1 LTQYLP
7 SLPITDPVLI
17 VAIAMIIFLVAPT
30 IAERFKVPGLIG
42 LIVSGAIFGPHG
54 LGLLARDATIVL
66 LGTVGLLYLVFLAGL
81 ELDLQRFLLFRRRSI
96 IFGVLSFGIPMVMA
110 AVTMPL
116 LGFGT
121 SATLLLGAIV
131 GSHTLLAYPIVSRL
145 GLVRNAAIT
154 TVVGGT
160 LVTDVLSLSVLAVI
174 AGSVGGNL
182 SALFFAR
189 LLVGIGIFVAIVLWG
204 VPKLG
209 RWFFK
214 STPGRPAA
222 EFIFLMVV
230 LFTSAVLAGM
240 AGMQPIIGAFMAG
253 LTLNRLIPNEGPS
266 MTRVRFVGSALFVP
280 FFLLSVGMLEDPRVL
295 AGSWPV
301 WMIATA
307 ITTIV
312 VVGKWMAAVIT
323 QRAFHYSRD
332 EGWVAFGL
340 SVPQAAATLAVT
352 FVGLD
357 IGLFGEDVVNAV
369 VIMILLTGVIGP
381 YFTERFGHAIALADE
396 RKPLEG
402 GTTPQRILVPMANPA
417 TSDDLMDL
425 ALMIRQPVS
434 REPIYP
440 LTVVPADMQGAEEQ
454 VALAESM
461 LSHAVAYAAAADT
474 PVIPITRMD
483 HNFATGIARAV
494 AETRSSTII
503 IGWDGRRSPR
513 RGIFG
518 TVLDQLLDI
527 AKQQVLVAKLGHPLN
542 TTRRIIVLVPRG
554 TDHLAGYLD
563 ATRVITRMA
572 SRLGARIRGFTV
584 GTPSPSYEVGFAAS
598 SPPAT
603 FEEVPTWEDMLR
615 VIPDEVQADDL
626 VVVMSARRGAVS
638 WVSTLER
645 LPARLAE
652 LLPESFI
659 MLYPS
664 EAIPTTLGD
673 DFADERRLPTALAA
687 HRILYNLPSVHFTE
701 ALDDLLETEF
711 GTDQLQLASMRD
723 ILLRSDGL
731 SWELLP
737 GVVVPHARVTRLSRP
752 LLFLGISREGI
763 SFPDIGE
770 PARLIFLLL
779 TPEDRPDEHLATLT
793 SIAALVRDTS
803 RIERIADAR
812 GYEDLLAALE
822 PETEPVSRSM
832 LDD

>member
-1 LTQYLP
+1 M
-7 SLPITDPVLI
+7 LI

-30 IAERFKVPGLIG
+30 IAERYKFPGLIG
-42 LIVSGAIFGPHG
+42 LIVSGALFGPYG

-81 ELDLQRFLLFRRRSI
+81 ELDLQRFLQFRRRSI
-96 IFGVLSFGIPMVMA
+96 IFGLLSFGFPMGLA
-110 AVTMPL
+110 ALTMPF
-116 LGFGT
+116 LGFGIP
-121 SATLLLGAIV
+121 ATLLIGAIV

-145 GLVRNAAIT
+145 GLVKNAAVT

-160 LVTDVLSLSVLAVI
+160 LVTDVLSLSLLAVI
-174 AGSVGGNL
+174 AGSVDGNL
-182 SALFFAR
+182 SALFFVR
-189 LLVGIGIFVAIVLWG
+189 LLAGIAFFVALVLWG

-230 LFTSAVLAGM
+230 LFSAAVLAGLV
-240 AGMQPIIGAFMAG
+240 GMQPIIGAFLAG

-280 FFLLSVGMLEDPRVL
+280 FFLLSVGMLVDPRVL
-295 AGSWPV
+295 AGSWRV
-301 WMIATA
+301 WVIAVSLTLIVIFGKA
-307 ITTIV
+307 VAAWITH
-312 VVGKWMAAVIT
+312 
-323 QRAFHYSRD
+323 RAFHYSRN
-332 EGWVAFGL
+332 EAFLAFGL

-352 FVGLD
+352 FIGLD

-369 VIMILLTGVIGP
+369 VIMILATGLTGP
-381 YFTERFGHAIALADE
+381 YFAERFGHAIALE
-396 RKPLEG
+396 EEGKPFEV

-425 ALMIRQPVS
+425 ALMIRQPGS

-440 LTVVPADMQGAEEQ
+440 LTVVPADLQGAEEQ

-483 HNFATGIARAV
+483 HNFANGIARAV
-494 AETRSSTII
+494 AETRSSAII

-513 RGIFG
+513 RVIFG

-527 AKQQVLVAKLGHPLN
+527 AKQQVIVAKLGHPLN

-563 ATRVITRMA
+563 ATRIIVRMA
-572 SRLGARIRGFTV
+572 SRLGAPIFGYTV
-584 GTPSPSYEVGFAAS
+584 GTAAAPYREGFAEA
-598 SPPAT
+598 SPPAV
-603 FEEVPTWEDMLR
+603 FEEVSSWEEMLQ
-615 VIPDEVQADDL
+615 VIPEEVQADDL

-645 LPARLAE
+645 LPARLAQ

-659 MLYPS
+659 MLYAS
-664 EAIPTTLGD
+664 EAIPTSLAEG
-673 DFADERRLPTALAA
+673 FADETRIPPALAA
-687 HRILYNLPSVHFTE
+687 HRIVFNIPRIHYLES
-701 ALDDLLETEF
+701 LDDLLETEF
-711 GTDQLQLASMRD
+711 GTDKLQLASMRD
-723 ILLRSDGL
+723 TLLHSDGL

-737 GVVVPHARVTRLSRP
+737 GVVVPHARVADLSRP

-763 SFPDIGE
+763 IYPDIAE
-770 PARLIFLLL
+770 PARLVFLLL

-793 SIAALVRDTS
+793 SIAAFVRDGA
-803 RIERIADAR
+803 RLERICESR
-812 GYEDLLAALE
+812 NFEDLVAALD
-822 PETEPVSRSM
+822 PDQMVPAPVLRER
-832 LDD
+832 